1 MRFSLGTGFSLYI
14 NTCVSKFVQFCCKGG
29 RIGFMHPSK
38 PLVGVAGGI
47 YTRFALGFVCL
58 PPPPPPTTF
67 SLILVYSYRLL
78 ACGLACPVTHLLSP
92 RPLLSERPLG
102 IDCYRMFSHDVM
114 AAMLVSQN
122 NPLGVELFSYANAF
136 FCSNRTIDAGHV
148 SENTLY
154 CPLFDQASAWW
165 EAEHCLTP
173 DRAATNETSPWEQDI
188 KISSFS
194 RERTVLSVAS
204 QSTLK

>member
-1 MRFSLGTGFSLYI
+1 MCKQICPVLLQGRKDWIHAPVEAPCGGGGGDLHP
-14 NTCVSKFVQFCCKGG
+14 FC
-29 RIGFMHPSK
+29 S
-38 PLVGVAGGI
+38 GVRLF
-47 YTRFALGFVCL
+47 T
-58 PPPPPPTTF
+58 PPPPTTF